1 MFGLFGKSYPKK
13 VVEVCHELLESGKAE
28 ASSDAPFR
36 LKKDEHYIFS
46 VGATLGTYKNNGNFG
61 YAALTGRV
69 KVAKGVSF
77 RIGGGKMG
85 MQKSWVFDQP
95 GELHVTTQRIVFDGI
110 NKNSSIL
117 YTKMLDMVVD
127 DSGKI
132 LYVDFS
138 PRRQGSDLA
147 FKLNE
152 KPELR
157 KMATAFLFQKG
168 LINLTGVEA

>member
-13 VVEVCHELLESGKAE
+13 VVATCHELLESGRAE

-36 LKKDEHYIFS
+36 LKKNEHYIFS

-69 KVAKGVSF
+69 RIAKGVSF
-77 RIGGGKMG
+77 RVGGGKMG

-95 GELHVTTQRIVFDGI
+95 GQLHITTQRIVFDGI
-110 NKNSSIL
+110 NKNSSVPF
-117 YTKMLDMVVD
+117 TKMLDMAVD
-127 DSGKI
+127 NSGKV
-132 LYVDFS
+132 LYVD
-138 PRRQGSDLA
+138 RETGADWA
-147 FKLNE
+147 FKLDE
-152 KPELR
+152 KPELK

-168 LINLTGVEA
+168 LINLTGVVA